1 MKSFPPP
8 SFGSPASQR
17 GITLLIALIFL
28 LMLSMLGIW
37 GATNNTLQEHMAG
50 NSRNRDLAFEAAE
63 AALDYAE
70 NTIATWRANAFDG
83 TNGLL
88 AYDANRAND
97 ATYWRNTNN
106 WASYRQV
113 PVGNLNQV
121 AEQPRF
127 VVEKMVP
134 LSSSSLEYYRIT
146 ARGVGGDSTAVA
158 ILQTVVTFTPT
169 TP

>member
-1 MKSFPPP
+1 MKSFPHP
-8 SFGSPASQR
+8 SSASPSSQR

-37 GATNNTLQEHMAG
+37 GATNNTLQERMAG

-70 NTIATWRANAFDG
+70 NTLTTWRTGGFDG

-88 AYDANRAND
+88 AYDVTRAND
-97 ATYWRNTNN
+97 ATYWRNTAN

-121 AEQPRF
+121 AEQPRYI
-127 VVEKMVP
+127 VEKMNPIGSV
-134 LSSSSLEYYRIT
+134 EYYRIT
-146 ARGVGGDSTAVA
+146 ARGVGGDSNAVA
-158 ILQTVVTFTPT
+158 ILQTIVTYTP
-169 TP
+169 